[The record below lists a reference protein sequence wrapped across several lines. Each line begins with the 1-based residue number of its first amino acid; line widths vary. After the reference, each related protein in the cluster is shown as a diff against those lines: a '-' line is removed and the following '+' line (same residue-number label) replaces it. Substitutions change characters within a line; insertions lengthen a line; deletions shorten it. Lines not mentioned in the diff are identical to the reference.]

1 MGNKNSRSKHER
13 SLIKNIQEFNQI
25 ESDQERHEKFLEY
38 YFSTSTDSIDRFHV
52 FHFLRQYIFQSN
64 FSSPVEEN
72 LIRGGYK
79 VLDVGCGPG
88 TWLLDLSSKY
98 ESSYFFGV
106 DSELMF
112 PQEIKP
118 NNVEFFKAD
127 LSAGLSFGDNEFDFT
142 HIELMRLIYT
152 SDKWDFILSELI
164 RVTKPGGYI
173 EVAGRR
179 NENVERA
186 PILRKLMD
194 TINESGLKR
203 NIDINLI
210 YSLESK
216 FELHPNIGNVHR
228 IEKKIIVGLNSDK
241 IGLVSRELTLAFLK
255 SEPLLIKFLSEE
267 LGVSEEEYK
276 KLIEKDLVEEFE
288 QVYSE
293 SIYVR
298 IWAQKQLT

>member
-25 ESDQERHEKFLEY
+25 ESDQERHEKFLGY
-38 YFSTSTDSIDRFHV
+38 YFSTSTDSIDR
-52 FHFLRQYIFQSN
+52 
-64 FSSPVEEN
+64 
-72 LIRGGYK
+72 
-79 VLDVGCGPG
+79 
-88 TWLLDLSSKY
+88 
-98 ESSYFFGV
+98 
-106 DSELMF
+106 
-112 PQEIKP
+112 
-118 NNVEFFKAD
+118 
-127 LSAGLSFGDNEFDFT
+127 
-142 HIELMRLIYT
+142 
-152 SDKWDFILSELI
+152 
-164 RVTKPGGYI
+164 VTKPGGYI
-173 EVAGRR
+173 EVADRR

-203 NIDINLI
+203 NVDINLI

-216 FELHPNIGNVHR
+216 FELHPNIGNVHQ

-241 IGLVSRELTLAFLK
+241 IGLVSRELALAFLK
-255 SEPLLIKFLSEE
+255 SEPILIKFLSEE